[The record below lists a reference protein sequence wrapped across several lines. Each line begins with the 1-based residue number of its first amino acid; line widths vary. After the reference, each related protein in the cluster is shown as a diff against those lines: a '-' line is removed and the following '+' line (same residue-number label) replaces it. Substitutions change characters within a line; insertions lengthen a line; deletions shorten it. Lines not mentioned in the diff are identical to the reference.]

1 MKKMCYNQKLIGSQD
16 ICYDKHMMLG
26 ESKKEEEKRSQIFC
40 GSLQFQVHTQITD
53 FNIQGG
59 VVCNF
64 NRTSHLRNKEVLLL
78 QEPFDGGLVS
88 N

>member
-26 ESKKEEEKRSQIFC
+26 GRKKITQIFC

-53 FNIQGG
+53 FKIQGG